1 AFKQLYNTNALLE
14 WITDNVDLSETTKN
28 RIVGEAKFI
37 RAFIYYYLVHLYGE
51 VPLVL
56 TTDYNINQSLAR
68 TPIAEVY
75 SQVQKDLEEA
85 LIYLP
90 EDYVHS
96 EGEHIRPTKYA
107 AYTLL
112 ARLALWKKDYS
123 QAVNYASEVIGSGK
137 YELLALEEVF
147 KANSKESIWQ
157 LVPVIPSTG
166 ANEGATYILENNPA
180 APNNSSSQS
189 FTQDFL
195 LIWEVDDL
203 RYQNWIGV
211 YTEGEDNYYYPF
223 KYKIKYGGD

>member
-85 LIYLP
+85 LVYLP

-96 EGEHIRPTKYA
+96 EGQHIRPTKYA

-112 ARLALWKKDYS
+112 ARLALWKEEYT
-123 QAVNYASEVIGSGK
+123 QAVNYASEVIDSGK
-137 YELLALEEVF
+137 YELVDIDDVF
-147 KANSKESIWQ
+147 KANSAESIWQ
-157 LVPVIPSTG
+157 LVPVVPNTG
-166 ANEGATYILENNPA
+166 ANEGAIYIIENNPA
-180 APNNSSSQS
+180 APNSASSQS
-189 FTQDFL
+189 LTEEFL
-195 LIWEVDDL
+195 S
-203 RYQNWIGV
+203 
-211 YTEGEDNYYYPF
+211 
-223 KYKIKYGGD
+223 